1 MVQVLGV
8 WWDSGELGGDKSLKV
23 LDCDGLVDIERYD
36 FIRTDE
42 GDGDVPVGSQF
53 VSHSKVSSLKGD
65 KSSR

>member
-23 LDCDGLVDIERYD
+23 LDCDALGNIERYD

-42 GDGDVPVGSQF
+42 RDGDAPVGLRF
-53 VSHSKVSSLKGD
+53 VSHSKVNSFE
-65 KSSR
+65 RR